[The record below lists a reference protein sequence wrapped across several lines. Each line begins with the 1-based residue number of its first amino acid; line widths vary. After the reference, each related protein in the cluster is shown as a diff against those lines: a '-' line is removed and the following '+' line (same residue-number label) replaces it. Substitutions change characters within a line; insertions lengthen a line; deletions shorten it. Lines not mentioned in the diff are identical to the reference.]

1 MPVTEL
7 GVADVIRKARAL
19 QRAGVEA
26 VCSAR
31 PREGLKLL
39 HRGMAVLDSVDPGAE
54 GVRAEWLAARI
65 RLTNS
70 LVALGTETG
79 GEVTAGLAELD
90 EVRLLLGEVGD
101 PRLRA
106 ELSGA
111 IDHNYGLLLMAV
123 GRNEDGVAYFDASI
137 EHKEFALASVPDPVP
152 LLDPYLGTMITR
164 GLAYTRLGDVRKAR
178 VDLSHAMDIAEK
190 YELRLQAADVR
201 RPLGS
206 LELRVGDVPAALRLY
221 EESERIYRALDV
233 EVHPLLRLDQAQAL
247 LAAGLADEAGRHLD
261 EVLEVMHEQTS
272 TTRELGYAELYRASA
287 ALMSDDLELAR
298 GYAAS
303 ARRRMLRWGCQT
315 CVANATIIGLRADVR
330 DALRANEIP
339 PTLTARALRAANG
352 MPMPRLAD
360 QAALARMLAIRVE
373 LRKGN
378 RKRAGELLARIPRP
392 GRLTTVD
399 YRMLRRLCRAE
410 LAVAEGDKSKALAEI
425 RAGLTELDR
434 VRDRMGG
441 LELVSGTA
449 LHGRELADLA
459 VKIVLERADAAR
471 LFGWTERTRAQSYRY
486 EPVAATDPDLAER
499 VGEVRGLDQAI
510 HQAQHD
516 GHPTAALRAKHAERL
531 REAHRLGWHTGRWGR
546 PRPVAGLA
554 EVGGELGERAL
565 VSFASSGDELVAV
578 VVAGGRSELVRLG
591 SAARAAESARMLNI
605 DLDALAPDR
614 LPVPLVQSV
623 LASARKQSERLDA
636 QLIRPL
642 DELIGERSLV
652 VVPTGSLYAVPWG
665 VLPALRSRPVVVA
678 PSATAWLGAERSRMP
693 RARKVVLVRGPGL
706 VGSRGELDK
715 LATHYR
721 TARALTGQAA
731 TVKSVL
737 AALDGAKLAHI
748 AAHGAHEP
756 ENALFS
762 RLELADG
769 ALFAHEMAGLAQP
782 PSQVV
787 FAACELALNRIRPG
801 DEVLGFASAL
811 LASGSRTVIA
821 PLSRVGDEAAAA
833 AMDDYHRGLA
843 EGAGPATALAK
854 TIAVDPFRRP
864 FVCLGAG

>member
-1 MPVTEL
+1 M
-7 GVADVIRKARAL
+7 AL
-19 QRAGVEA
+19 
-26 VCSAR
+26 
-31 PREGLKLL
+31 
-39 HRGMAVLDSVDPGAE
+39 LDSIQPVAE
-54 GVRAEWLAARI
+54 NHDSWLATRI
-65 RLTNS
+65 RLTCTIA
-70 LVALGTETG
+70 ALSSETA
-79 GEVTAGLAELD
+79 GEVAAGMAGLD
-90 EVRLLLGEVGD
+90 EVRLLLESVSD
-101 PRLRA
+101 ALLRA
-106 ELSGA
+106 ELGGQL
-111 IDHNYGLLLMAV
+111 DHNYALLLMAA
-123 GRNEDGVAYFDASI
+123 GRNEESLAYFDSSI
-137 EHKEFALASVPDPVP
+137 GQKNVVLASAEDATS
-152 LLDPYLGTMITR
+152 LLGPYLGTLATR
-164 GLAYTRLGDVRKAR
+164 GLANTRLGDIRKAR
-178 VDLSHAMDIAEK
+178 EDLTRSIELAERHDLK
-190 YELRLQAADVR
+190 AQAADVM

-206 LELRVGDVPAALRLY
+206 LELRVGNVPAALRVFNKG
-221 EESERIYRALDV
+221 EHIYRALDMKV
-233 EVHPLLRLDQAQAL
+233 PPLLRLAQAQAL
-247 LAAGLADEAGRHLD
+247 LTAGLAEEAGGHLD
-261 EVLEVMHEQTS
+261 EVLPAMLAQRSISRDLADV
-272 TTRELGYAELYRASA
+272 ELYRASA

-298 GYAAS
+298 SHAAS

-315 CVANATIIGLRADVR
+315 CVANATIVGLRADVQE
-330 DALRANEIP
+330 ALRTNEIP
-339 PTLTARALRAANG
+339 PSLTSRALRAANG

-360 QAALARMLAIRVE
+360 QAALARMLAVRVE
-373 LRKGN
+373 LRKGK
-378 RKRAGELLARIPRP
+378 RKRAAELLARIPRP
-392 GRLTTVD
+392 GRLTSVD

-410 LAVAEGDKSKALAEI
+410 LAVAEGDKTKALAEI

-441 LELVSGTA
+441 IELVSGTA

-486 EPVAATDPDLAER
+486 EPVVATDPELAER

-510 HQAQHD
+510 HQAQHE
-516 GHPTAALRAKHAERL
+516 GHPTAALRTKHAERL

-546 PRPVAGLA
+546 PRPVARLA
-554 EVGGELGERAL
+554 EVAEELGERAL
-565 VSFASSGDELVAV
+565 VSFASSGDDLVAMV
-578 VVAGGRSELVRLG
+578 VVDGRCELVRLG
-591 SAARAAESARMLNI
+591 SAERAAESARMLNI
-605 DLDALAPDR
+605 DLDALAPDQ
-614 LPVPLVQSV
+614 LPAPLVQSV
-623 LASARKQSERLDA
+623 LGSARKQAERLDT

-642 DELIGERSLV
+642 EALLGERGLI
-652 VVPTGSLYAVPWG
+652 VVPTGPLFAVPWG
-665 VLPALRSRPVVVA
+665 VLPALRSRPIVVA
-678 PSATAWLGAERSRMP
+678 PSATAWLGAARSAAS

-706 VGSRGELDK
+706 VGTRGELDK
-715 LATHYR
+715 LAVHYR
-721 TARALTGQAA
+721 TARTLAGAEA
-731 TVKSVL
+731 TVSSVL
-737 AALDGAKLAHI
+737 RALDGAKLAHI

-782 PSQVV
+782 PTQVV

-843 EGAGPATALAK
+843 GGAGPATALAD

>member
-1 MPVTEL
+1 MAVTQLDQVE
-7 GVADVIRKARAL
+7 VIRKAREL
-19 QRAGVEA
+19 QRAGIDA
-26 VCSAR
+26 ACSAR
-31 PREGLKLL
+31 QREGILL
-39 HRGMAVLDSVDPGAE
+39 LRRGMALLDSIHPVADEA
-54 GVRAEWLAARI
+54 RNDWLATRI
-65 RLTNS
+65 RLASSIATVGS
-70 LVALGTETG
+70 ETSGGVASGL
-79 GEVTAGLAELD
+79 AGLD
-90 EVRLLLGEVGD
+90 DVRRLLKSVDD
-101 PRLRA
+101 PRLSL
-106 ELSGA
+106 ELRGQV
-111 IDHNYGLLLMAV
+111 DHNYGLLLMAV
-123 GRNEDGVAYFDASI
+123 GRNEESTGYFASSL
-137 EHKEFALASVPDPVP
+137 EHKDALLAMAKDPVS
-152 LLDPYLGTMITR
+152 LLDPYLGTLTTR
-164 GLAYTRLGDVRKAR
+164 GLAYTRLGDIRRAR
-178 VDLSHAMDIAEK
+178 QDLANAVSLAERNG
-190 YELRLQAADVR
+190 LRAQAADAR
-201 RPLGS
+201 RPLGT
-206 LELRVGDVPAALRLY
+206 LELRVGNVPAALRLY
-221 EESERIYRALDV
+221 DESERIYRSLGLV
-233 EVHPLLRLDQAQAL
+233 IPPLLRWERAEAL
-247 LAAGLADEAGRHLD
+247 LTAGLAEEAGVHLD
-261 EVLEVMHEQTS
+261 EILPTMLEQRS
-272 TTRELGYAELYRASA
+272 ITRDLGGVELFRASA

-298 GYAAS
+298 KYAAS
-303 ARRRMLRWGCQT
+303 ARRRTLRWGCQT

-330 DALRANEIP
+330 DALRTNEIP

-378 RKRAGELLARIPRP
+378 RKRANELLVRIPRP
-392 GRLTTVD
+392 GRLTSVD

-410 LAVAEGDKSKALAEI
+410 LAVAEGDKAKALAEI

-486 EPVAATDPDLAER
+486 EPVAATEPDLAER

-510 HQAQHD
+510 HQARHD
-516 GHPTAALRAKHAERL
+516 GHPTAALRAKHTERL

-554 EVGGELGERAL
+554 EISGELRDRAL
-565 VSFASSGDELVAV
+565 VSFASSDDELVAV

-605 DLDALAPDR
+605 DLDALAPDN
-614 LPVPLVQSV
+614 LPVPLVRSV
-623 LASARKQSERLDA
+623 LASARKQSERLDT

-642 DELIGERSLV
+642 EALIGDRGLV
-652 VVPTGSLYAVPWG
+652 VVPTGSLYAIPWG
-665 VLPALRSRPVVVA
+665 VLPALRSRPIVVA
-678 PSATAWLGAERSRMP
+678 PSATAWLAAERSP
-693 RARKVVLVRGPGL
+693 VPHARKVVLVRGPGL
-706 VGSRGELDK
+706 VGTRGELDK

-721 TARALTGQAA
+721 TARTLAEAEA

-737 AALDGAKLAHI
+737 GALDGAKLAHI

-843 EGAGPATALAK
+843 EGAGPATALAD

>member
-1 MPVTEL
+1 M
-7 GVADVIRKARAL
+7 
-19 QRAGVEA
+19 
-26 VCSAR
+26 SAKNR
-31 PREGLKLL
+31 
-39 HRGMAVLDSVDPGAE
+39 D
-54 GVRAEWLAARI
+54 EWLTVRI
-65 RLTNS
+65 RLASTI
-70 LVALGTETG
+70 ATIGTETSG
-79 GEVTAGLAELD
+79 AVSAGLSSLD
-90 EVRLLLGEVGD
+90 DIRLLLPAVSD
-101 PRLRA
+101 PLLRA
-106 ELSGA
+106 DLSGRL
-111 IDHNYGLLLMAV
+111 DHNFALLLMAA
-123 GRNEDGVAYFDASI
+123 GRNEDSITYFDSSLRFRQMVLDAST
-137 EHKEFALASVPDPVP
+137 DPVP
-152 LLDPYLGTMITR
+152 LLDPYLGTLVTR
-164 GLAYTRLGDVRKAR
+164 GLAYTRLGDVRRAR
-178 VDLSHAMDIAEK
+178 DDLTHAMELAERHR
-190 YELRLQAADVR
+190 LRSQAADAR

-206 LELRVGDVPAALRLY
+206 LELRVGNVPAALKFFG
-221 EESERIYRALDV
+221 ESERIYRSLGI
-233 EVHPLLRLDQAQAL
+233 EVHPLLRLAQAQAL
-247 LAAGLADEAGRHLD
+247 LTAGLAEEAGGHLD
-261 EVLEVMHEQTS
+261 EVLPAMLAQRSISRDLADV
-272 TTRELGYAELYRASA
+272 ELYRASA
-287 ALMSDDLELAR
+287 ALMSDDLGLAR
-298 GYAAS
+298 SYAAS

-315 CVANATIIGLRADVR
+315 CVANATIVGLRADVQE
-330 DALRANEIP
+330 ALRTNEIP
-339 PTLTARALRAANG
+339 PILTSRALRAANG
-352 MPMPRLAD
+352 MPMPRLVD
-360 QAALARMLAIRVE
+360 QAALARMLAVRVE
-373 LRKGN
+373 LRKGK
-378 RKRAGELLARIPRP
+378 RKRAAELLARIPRP
-392 GRLTTVD
+392 GRLTSVD

-410 LAVAEGDKSKALAEI
+410 LAVAEGDKTRALAEI

-441 LELVSGTA
+441 IELVSGMA

-486 EPVAATDPDLAER
+486 EPVVASDPELAER

-546 PRPVAGLA
+546 PRPIVRLA
-554 EVGGELGERAL
+554 EVAEELGERAL
-565 VSFASSGDELVAV
+565 VSFASSGDDLVAMV
-578 VVAGGRSELVRLG
+578 VVGGQCELVRLG
-591 SAARAAESARMLNI
+591 SAERAAESARMLNV

-614 LPVPLVQSV
+614 LPAPLVQSV
-623 LASARKQSERLDA
+623 LGSARKQAERLDI

-642 DELIGERSLV
+642 EALLGDRGLV
-652 VVPTGSLYAVPWG
+652 VVPTGPLFAVPWG
-665 VLPALRSRPVVVA
+665 VLPALRSRPIVVA
-678 PSATAWLGAERSRMP
+678 PSATAWLGAERSTGSP
-693 RARKVVLVRGPGL
+693 GRKVVLVRGPGL
-706 VGSRGELDK
+706 VGTRGELEK

-721 TARALTGQAA
+721 TAHTLAGADA
-731 TVKSVL
+731 TITSVL
-737 AALDGAKLAHI
+737 RALDGAKLAHI

-833 AMDDYHRGLA
+833 AMDDYHRGLV
-843 EGAGPATALAK
+843 EGAGPATALAD

>member
-1 MPVTEL
+1 MTEL
-7 GVADVIRKARAL
+7 NQAEAIRKAREL
-19 QRAGVEA
+19 HRAGVDA
-26 VCSAR
+26 ACSAR
-31 PREGLKLL
+31 QRDGVRLLRRGLAL
-39 HRGMAVLDSVDPGAE
+39 LDSIQSVVEEHHDD
-54 GVRAEWLAARI
+54 WLVTRI
-65 RLTNS
+65 RLTCTIA
-70 LVALGTETG
+70 ALSSETA
-79 GEVTAGLAELD
+79 GEVAAGLAGLG
-90 EVRLLLGEVGD
+90 EVRLLLESVSD
-101 PRLRA
+101 PLVRA
-106 ELSGA
+106 GLGGQL
-111 IDHNYGLLLMAV
+111 DHNHALLLMAA
-123 GRNEDGVAYFDASI
+123 GRNDESLAYFDSSI
-137 EHKEFALASVPDPVP
+137 GQKDVVLASADDPAP
-152 LLDPYLGTMITR
+152 LLEPYLGTLATR
-164 GLAYTRLGDVRKAR
+164 GLAQTRLGEISRAR
-178 VDLSHAMDIAEK
+178 ADLTRAVDLAERHDL
-190 YELRLQAADVR
+190 EAQAADVM

-206 LELRVGDVPAALRLY
+206 LELRVGNVPAALRLY
-221 EESERIYRALDV
+221 DKGEGIYRALDMSIP
-233 EVHPLLRLDQAQAL
+233 PLLRLAQAQAL
-247 LAAGLADEAGRHLD
+247 LTAGLAEEAGGHLD
-261 EVLEVMHEQTS
+261 EVLPAMLAQRSISRDLADV
-272 TTRELGYAELYRASA
+272 ELYRASA

-298 GYAAS
+298 RYAAS

-315 CVANATIIGLRADVR
+315 CVANATIVGLRADVR
-330 DALRANEIP
+330 DALRTNEIP
-339 PTLTARALRAANG
+339 PTLTARALRAATG

-360 QAALARMLAIRVE
+360 QAALARMLAVRVE
-373 LRKGN
+373 LRKGK
-378 RKRAGELLARIPRP
+378 RKRAAELLARIPRP
-392 GRLTTVD
+392 GKLTSVD

-410 LAVAEGDKSKALAEI
+410 LAVAEGDKARALAEI
-425 RAGLTELDR
+425 RVGLTELDR

-516 GHPTAALRAKHAERL
+516 GHPTAALRAKHTERL

-554 EVGGELGERAL
+554 EVADRLGERAL

-578 VVAGGRSELVRLG
+578 VVAGGRSELVHLG
-591 SAARAAESARMLNI
+591 SAARAAESARMLNV
-605 DLDALAPDR
+605 DLNALAPDQ
-614 LPVPLVQSV
+614 LPGPLVHSV
-623 LASARKQSERLDA
+623 LGSARKQTDQLDA

-642 DELIGERSLV
+642 TDLIGDRGLV

-665 VLPALRSRPVVVA
+665 VLPGLRSRPIVVA
-678 PSATAWLGAERSRMP
+678 PSATAWLGAERSTVP
-693 RARKVVLVRGPGL
+693 HARKVVLVRGPGL
-706 VGSRGELDK
+706 VGTRGELDK

-721 TARALTGQAA
+721 TAQTLTESEA
-731 TVKSVL
+731 TVKAVL
-737 AALDGAKLAHI
+737 RALDGAKLAHI

-801 DEVLGFASAL
+801 DEALGFASAL

-821 PLSRVGDEAAAA
+821 PLSRVGDEAAAS

-843 EGAGPATALAK
+843 EGAGPATALAD

>member
-1 MPVTEL
+1 MSVLESIHPV
-7 GVADVIRKARAL
+7 
-19 QRAGVEA
+19 
-26 VCSAR
+26 SAKNR
-31 PREGLKLL
+31 
-39 HRGMAVLDSVDPGAE
+39 D
-54 GVRAEWLAARI
+54 EWLTVRI
-65 RLTNS
+65 RLASTI
-70 LVALGTETG
+70 ATIGTETSG
-79 GEVTAGLAELD
+79 AVSAGLSSLD
-90 EVRLLLGEVGD
+90 DIRLLLPAVSD
-101 PRLRA
+101 PLLRA
-106 ELSGA
+106 DLSGRL
-111 IDHNYGLLLMAV
+111 DHNFALLLMAA
-123 GRNEDGVAYFDASI
+123 GRNEDSITYFDSSLRFRQMVLDAST
-137 EHKEFALASVPDPVP
+137 DPVP
-152 LLDPYLGTMITR
+152 LLDPYLGTLVTR
-164 GLAYTRLGDVRKAR
+164 GLAYTRLGDVRRAR
-178 VDLSHAMDIAEK
+178 DDLTHAMELAERHR
-190 YELRLQAADVR
+190 LRSQAADAR

-206 LELRVGDVPAALRLY
+206 LELRVGNVPAALKFFG
-221 EESERIYRALDV
+221 ESERIYRSLGI
-233 EVHPLLRLDQAQAL
+233 EVHPLLRLAQAQAL
-247 LAAGLADEAGRHLD
+247 LTAGLAEEAGGHLD
-261 EVLEVMHEQTS
+261 EVLPAMLAQRSISRDLADV
-272 TTRELGYAELYRASA
+272 ELYRASA
-287 ALMSDDLELAR
+287 ALMSDDLGLAR
-298 GYAAS
+298 SYAAS

-315 CVANATIIGLRADVR
+315 CVANATIVGLRADVQE
-330 DALRANEIP
+330 ALRTNEIP
-339 PTLTARALRAANG
+339 PILTSRALRAANG
-352 MPMPRLAD
+352 MPMPRLVD
-360 QAALARMLAIRVE
+360 QAALARMLAVRVE
-373 LRKGN
+373 LRKGK
-378 RKRAGELLARIPRP
+378 RKRAAELLARIPRP
-392 GRLTTVD
+392 GRLTSVD

-410 LAVAEGDKSKALAEI
+410 LAVAEGDKTRALAEI

-441 LELVSGTA
+441 IELVSGMA

-486 EPVAATDPDLAER
+486 EPVVASDPELAER

-546 PRPVAGLA
+546 PRPIVRLA
-554 EVGGELGERAL
+554 EVAEELGERAL
-565 VSFASSGDELVAV
+565 VSFASSGDDLVAMV
-578 VVAGGRSELVRLG
+578 VVGGQCELVRLG
-591 SAARAAESARMLNI
+591 SAERAAESARMLNV

-614 LPVPLVQSV
+614 LPAPLVQSV
-623 LASARKQSERLDA
+623 LGSARKQAERLDI

-642 DELIGERSLV
+642 EALLGDRGLV
-652 VVPTGSLYAVPWG
+652 VVPTGPLFAVPWG
-665 VLPALRSRPVVVA
+665 VLPALRSRPIVVA
-678 PSATAWLGAERSRMP
+678 PSATAWLGAERSTGSP
-693 RARKVVLVRGPGL
+693 GRKVVLVRGPGL
-706 VGSRGELDK
+706 VGTRGELEK

-721 TARALTGQAA
+721 TAHTLAGADA
-731 TVKSVL
+731 TITSVL
-737 AALDGAKLAHI
+737 RALDGAKLAHI

-833 AMDDYHRGLA
+833 AMDDYHRGLV
-843 EGAGPATALAK
+843 EGAGPATALAD